1 MENKDTSCG
10 HVALVTGGARG
21 IGREITNILAKK
33 GYTVIIA
40 YHESAA
46 AAMEIIEKLQSRG
59 QNCGAFC
66 VDLSNYEQV
75 EKMYERCRKCYGVV
89 DTLINNAGVS
99 HFGLVTEDTPED

>member
-46 AAMEIIEKLQSRG
+46 AAMEIIEKLHRADKTAALFASIYQTTSRWKKCTNG
-59 QNCGAFC
+59 VAN
-66 VDLSNYEQV
+66 VTDLSI
-75 EKMYERCRKCYGVV
+75 R
-89 DTLINNAGVS
+89 S
-99 HFGLVTEDTPED
+99 

>member
-46 AAMEIIEKLQSRG
+46 AAM
-59 QNCGAFC
+59 
-66 VDLSNYEQV
+66 
-75 EKMYERCRKCYGVV
+75 
-89 DTLINNAGVS
+89 
-99 HFGLVTEDTPED
+99 